1 MRLDKDVAGFLKT
14 VGFVGETPN
23 PGYSGSPPPA
33 RLLEEAVEA
42 FRHALRQ
49 IELRKLL
56 LRRRTDHGVTQ
67 SELAR
72 RLGKPQSFVAK
83 YEGGE
88 RRLSVIEFI
97 DIAEALQIRPAELLE
112 QLHNILK
119 SSGQQES
126 STGGKTKPLG
136 KR

>member
-1 MRLDKDVAGFLKT
+1 MRDTLR
-14 VGFVGETPN
+14 
-23 PGYSGSPPPA
+23 SP
-33 RLLEEAVEA
+33 
-42 FRHALRQ
+42 RQ

-56 LRRRTDHGVTQ
+56 LRRRIDHGVTQ
-67 SELAR
+67 SELAS

-97 DIAEALQIRPAELLE
+97 DIAEALQIHPSDLLDELRD
-112 QLHNILK
+112 ILK
-119 SSGQQES
+119 FSERQQGS
-126 STGGKTKPLG
+126 IGGNTQTPK

>member
-1 MRLDKDVAGFLKT
+1 MRDTLR
-14 VGFVGETPN
+14 
-23 PGYSGSPPPA
+23 SP
-33 RLLEEAVEA
+33 
-42 FRHALRQ
+42 RQ

-72 RLGKPQSFVAK
+72 RLGKPQSFIAK

-97 DIAEALQIRPAELLE
+97 DIAEALQIRPTDLLDELHE
-112 QLHNILK
+112 ILK
-119 SSGQQES
+119 SSKQQKGSISE
-126 STGGKTKPLG
+126 KIKMPG